1 LGKVQLLARKA
12 CRVCGNHT
20 AVALQHLP
28 TMVLHKHR
36 KAFVA
41 FQINSSLNWSLE
53 LCKKALSVDSVVR
66 FVPQLGQVVIHL
78 SEWLVQSV

>member
-1 LGKVQLLARKA
+1 MFDS
-12 CRVCGNHT
+12 HT

-28 TMVLHKHR
+28 MMVLHKHK

-41 FQINSSLNWSLE
+41 FQMNSSSNWSLE

-66 FVPQLGQVVIHL
+66 FVPQLGPVVIHL
-78 SEWLVQSV
+78 SASLVQSV